1 MGRITPYD
9 PNYLQINQ
17 PSLLTQA
24 WAIEYNEGMRDRKTT
39 VAIIDLTPD
48 DGYVSCH
55 LMAHG
60 FGHFTPR
67 IKFGLALS
75 NHLAQFNYPAIIRYT
90 DRAQQK
96 LFGKPL
102 TPGAFSGTIST

>member
-1 MGRITPYD
+1 
-9 PNYLQINQ
+9 
-17 PSLLTQA
+17 
-24 WAIEYNEGMRDRKTT
+24 MRDRKTM
-39 VAIIDLTPD
+39 VAIIDLSPTDSGAGCPRSLF
-48 DGYVSCH
+48 VSCH
-55 LMAHG
+55 LMSHG

-102 TPGAFSGTIST
+102 TPGAFHGTLST